1 MIDTFSSSAFER
13 APIMGVLRGVDWDT
27 LKRILP
33 LYEEAGF
40 TTLEITMNTP
50 KAEVLIHN
58 AIQNFP
64 NLNIGAGTV
73 CNVQDLQKAIHA
85 GANFIVTPI
94 LNEAL
99 FEKCKTS
106 NTPIFPGAFTPSEIY
121 RAWEL
126 GAKAVK
132 VFPCS
137 QMGPKYIKDI
147 KAPLDEIPLLPM
159 GGINQDNLFEYF
171 KLGVYGVGMGGS
183 ALFTPQL
190 MEEGKEKEL
199 LEHFKKLY
207 SKLEQIKTILK

>member
-13 APIMGVLRGVDWDT
+13 APIMGVLRGVDWET

-58 AIQNFP
+58 AIQHFP

-73 CNVQDLQKAIHA
+73 CSVQDLQKAMHA

-94 LNEAL
+94 LNEEL

-121 RAWEL
+121 KAWQL

-137 QMGPKYIKDI
+137 QLGPKYIKDI
-147 KAPLDEIPLLPM
+147 KGPLNEVPLLPM

-171 KLGVYGVGMGGS
+171 NIGVYGVGMGGS
-183 ALFTPQL
+183 ALFTPEL
-190 MEEGKEKEL
+190 MLEGKEEEL
-199 LEHFKKLY
+199 LAHFKKLY
-207 SKLEQIKTILK
+207 AKLKEIKTILK